1 MSLLD
6 CYSYYKYEFIQ
17 GVRINMKKL
26 TASILI
32 ISFLTACAGRPANPV
47 MVDQVG
53 DNKKSCATL
62 EAEMKGVQSEIQR
75 LLPESDKSG
84 KNIGLGVAGAFL
96 LIPLFFMDLT
106 ESEKIE
112 INAYR
117 QRYNRLQILATEKKC
132 PFVEVAT
139 DAQLEKE
146 QEKKQAESNQ
156 TAIQKLEQLNELLKK
171 GLINQKEYDAKKSD
185 ILKSM

>member
-1 MSLLD
+1 
-6 CYSYYKYEFIQ
+6 
-17 GVRINMKKL
+17 MKKII
-26 TASILI
+26 ASSLV
-32 ISFLTACAGRPANPV
+32 SALVLSACAGRPANPV

-53 DNKKSCATL
+53 DNKKTCATL
-62 EAEMKGVQSEIQR
+62 EAEMKGVQTEIQR

-96 LIPLFFMDLT
+96 LVPLFFMDLT

-117 QRYNRLQILATEKKC
+117 QRYNRLNILATEKKC
-132 PFVEVAT
+132 AFAEVST

-146 QEKKQAESNQ
+146 ALIKSPDSSKTIA
-156 TAIQKLEQLNELLKK
+156 QKIEELNGLLKK
-171 GLINQKEYDAKKSD
+171 GLITQKEYDAKKAEL
-185 ILKSM
+185 LKSM

>member
-1 MSLLD
+1 
-6 CYSYYKYEFIQ
+6 
-17 GVRINMKKL
+17 MKKIIASSL
-26 TASILI
+26 VSILVL
-32 ISFLTACAGRPANPV
+32 SACAGRPANPV

-53 DNKKSCATL
+53 DNRKTCPAL
-62 EAEMKGVQSEIQR
+62 EAEMKGVQAEIQR

-96 LIPLFFMDLT
+96 LVPLFFMDLT

-117 QRYNRLQILATEKKC
+117 QRYNRLNILATEKKC
-132 PFVEVAT
+132 AFAEIAT

-146 QEKKQAESNQ
+146 AEKKVLDNSK
-156 TAIQKLEQLNELLKK
+156 TTTQKIEELNGLLKK
-171 GLINQKEYDAKKSD
+171 GLITQKEYDAKKTEL
-185 ILKSM
+185 LKSM

>member
-1 MSLLD
+1 
-6 CYSYYKYEFIQ
+6 
-17 GVRINMKKL
+17 
-26 TASILI
+26 
-32 ISFLTACAGRPANPV
+32 

-53 DNKKSCATL
+53 DNRKTCATL
-62 EAEMKGVQSEIQR
+62 EAEMKGVQAEIQR

-96 LIPLFFMDLT
+96 LVPLFFMDLT

-117 QRYNRLQILATEKKC
+117 QRYNRLNILATEKKC
-132 PFVEVAT
+132 SFAEVAT
-139 DAQLEKE
+139 DAQIAQGLD
-146 QEKKQAESNQ
+146 KQSAEGSKNV
-156 TAIQKLEQLNELLKK
+156 TQKLEELNQLLKK
-171 GLINQKEYDAKKSD
+171 NLITQKEYDAKRAE

>member
-1 MSLLD
+1 M
-6 CYSYYKYEFIQ
+6 K
-17 GVRINMKKL
+17 RII
-26 TASILI
+26 ASALV
-32 ISFLTACAGRPANPV
+32 SVLVLSACAGRPANPV

-53 DNKKSCATL
+53 DNKKTCASL
-62 EAEMKGVQSEIQR
+62 ETEMKAVQSEIQR

-96 LIPLFFMDLT
+96 LVPLFFMDLT

-117 QRYNRLQILATEKKC
+117 QRYNRLNILASEKKC
-132 PFVEVAT
+132 GFVEVAT

-146 QEKKQAESNQ
+146 SEKKAANSSK
-156 TAIQKLEQLNELLKK
+156 TTTQKIEELNGLLKK
-171 GLINQKEYDAKKSD
+171 GLITQKEYETKKSEL
-185 ILKSM
+185 LKAM

>member
-1 MSLLD
+1 
-6 CYSYYKYEFIQ
+6 
-17 GVRINMKKL
+17 MKKIVASAL
-26 TASILI
+26 VSILVL
-32 ISFLTACAGRPANPV
+32 SACAGRPANPV

-53 DNKKSCATL
+53 DNRKACPTI
-62 EAEMKGVQSEIQR
+62 EAEMRGVQAEIQR

-117 QRYNRLQILATEKKC
+117 QRYNRLNILATEKKC
-132 PFVEVAT
+132 AFAEVTT

-146 QEKKQAESNQ
+146 AEKKTIDNSKTIA
-156 TAIQKLEQLNELLKK
+156 QKIEELNGLLKK
-171 GLINQKEYDAKKSD
+171 GLINQKEYDGKKAEL
-185 ILKSM
+185 LKSM

>member
-1 MSLLD
+1 
-6 CYSYYKYEFIQ
+6 
-17 GVRINMKKL
+17 MKKIVASAL
-26 TASILI
+26 VSILVL
-32 ISFLTACAGRPANPV
+32 SACAGRPANPV

-53 DNKKSCATL
+53 DNRKTCPIL
-62 EAEMKGVQSEIQR
+62 EAEMKGVQAEIQR

-84 KNIGLGVAGAFL
+84 KNIGLGVAGAIF

-117 QRYNRLQILATEKKC
+117 QRYNRLNILATEKKC
-132 PFVEVAT
+132 AFAEVAT

-146 QEKKQAESNQ
+146 AEKKAVDGSKSVAQRIE
-156 TAIQKLEQLNELLKK
+156 ELNGLLKK
-171 GLINQKEYDAKKSD
+171 GLITQKEYDSKRAEL
-185 ILKSM
+185 LKAM

>member
-1 MSLLD
+1 MKRIIASSLVLALVL
-6 CYSYYKYEFIQ
+6 S
-17 GVRINMKKL
+17 
-26 TASILI
+26 
-32 ISFLTACAGRPANPV
+32 ACAGRPANPV

-53 DNKKSCATL
+53 DNKKTCASL
-62 EAEMKGVQSEIQR
+62 ETEMKGVQAEIQR

-96 LIPLFFMDLT
+96 LVPLFFMDLT

-117 QRYNRLQILATEKKC
+117 QRYNRLNILASEKKC
-132 PFVEVAT
+132 SFVEVAT

-146 QEKKQAESNQ
+146 SEKKASESSK
-156 TAIQKLEQLNELLKK
+156 TTLQKIEELNALLKK
-171 GLINQKEYDAKKSD
+171 GLITQKEYDAKKSEL
-185 ILKSM
+185 LKAM

>member
-1 MSLLD
+1 
-6 CYSYYKYEFIQ
+6 
-17 GVRINMKKL
+17 MKKIVASSL
-26 TASILI
+26 VSILVL
-32 ISFLTACAGRPANPV
+32 SACAGRPANPV

-53 DNKKSCATL
+53 DNRKTCPTL
-62 EAEMKGVQSEIQR
+62 EAEMKGVQAEIQR

-96 LIPLFFMDLT
+96 LVPLFFMDLT

-117 QRYNRLQILATEKKC
+117 QRYNRLNILATEKKC
-132 PFVEVAT
+132 AFAEVAT

-146 QEKKQAESNQ
+146 AEKKAVDNSKTTTHKIGERNGM
-156 TAIQKLEQLNELLKK
+156 LKK
-171 GLINQKEYDAKKSD
+171 GLITQKEYDAKKTEL
-185 ILKSM
+185 LKSM

>member
-1 MSLLD
+1 
-6 CYSYYKYEFIQ
+6 
-17 GVRINMKKL
+17 MKKII
-26 TASILI
+26 ASSLI
-32 ISFLTACAGRPANPV
+32 SVLVLSACAGRPANPV

-53 DNKKSCATL
+53 DNKKTCATL
-62 EAEMKGVQSEIQR
+62 EAELKGVQSEIQR

-117 QRYNRLQILATEKKC
+117 QRYNRLNILATEKKC
-132 PFVEVAT
+132 AFAEVAT

-146 QEKKQAESNQ
+146 AEKRAVDGSKSIAQRIED
-156 TAIQKLEQLNELLKK
+156 LNDLQKK
-171 GLINQKEYDAKKSD
+171 GLITQKEYDSKRTEL
-185 ILKSM
+185 LKAM

>member
-1 MSLLD
+1 
-6 CYSYYKYEFIQ
+6 
-17 GVRINMKKL
+17 MKKNISYVLL
-26 TASILI
+26 TSLIL
-32 ISFLTACAGRPANPV
+32 SACAGRPANPV
-47 MVDQVG
+47 MVDQIG
-53 DNKKSCATL
+53 DNKKTCATL
-62 EAEMKGVQSEIQR
+62 ETEMKGVQAEIQR

-96 LIPLFFMDLT
+96 LVPLFFMDLT

-117 QRYNRLQILATEKKC
+117 QRYNRLNILATEKKC
-132 PFVEVAT
+132 AFVEVAT

-146 QEKKQAESNQ
+146 VEKKVVENSK
-156 TAIQKLEQLNELLKK
+156 TATQKIEELNGLLKK
-171 GLINQKEYDAKKSD
+171 GLINQKEYDMKKSE

>member
-1 MSLLD
+1 
-6 CYSYYKYEFIQ
+6 
-17 GVRINMKKL
+17 MKKL
-26 TASILI
+26 TASGLLI
-32 ISFLTACAGRPANPV
+32 VLILTACAGRPANPV

-53 DNKKSCATL
+53 DNKKTCATL
-62 EAEMKGVQSEIQR
+62 ETEMKGVQTEIQR

-96 LIPLFFMDLT
+96 LVPLFFMDLT

-117 QRYNRLQILATEKKC
+117 QRYNRLNILATEKKC
-132 PFVEVAT
+132 AFVEVST

-146 QEKKQAESNQ
+146 VEKKTVESSKS
-156 TAIQKLEQLNELLKK
+156 TAQKIEELNTLLKK
-171 GLINQKEYDAKKSD
+171 GLINQKEYDGKKAD
-185 ILKSM
+185 LLKAM

>member
-1 MSLLD
+1 
-6 CYSYYKYEFIQ
+6 
-17 GVRINMKKL
+17 MKKIV
-26 TASILI
+26 ASALVSVLIL
-32 ISFLTACAGRPANPV
+32 SACAGRPANPV

-53 DNKKSCATL
+53 DNRKTCPTL
-62 EAEMKGVQSEIQR
+62 EAEMKGVQAEIQR

-117 QRYNRLQILATEKKC
+117 QRYNRLNILATEKKC
-132 PFVEVAT
+132 AFAEVAT

-146 QEKKQAESNQ
+146 AEKKAVDGSKSVAQRIE
-156 TAIQKLEQLNELLKK
+156 ELNGLLKK
-171 GLINQKEYDAKKSD
+171 GLITQKEYDGKRSEL
-185 ILKSM
+185 LKAM

>member
-1 MSLLD
+1 MNKIVASSL
-6 CYSYYKYEFIQ
+6 
-17 GVRINMKKL
+17 V
-26 TASILI
+26 SILVL
-32 ISFLTACAGRPANPV
+32 SACAGRPANPV

-53 DNKKSCATL
+53 DNRKTCPTL
-62 EAEMKGVQSEIQR
+62 EAEMKTVQAEIQR

-96 LIPLFFMDLT
+96 LVPLFFMDLT

-117 QRYNRLQILATEKKC
+117 QRYNRLNILATEKKC
-132 PFVEVAT
+132 SFAEVAT

-146 QEKKQAESNQ
+146 AEKKALDNSN
-156 TAIQKLEQLNELLKK
+156 TTTKKLEELNGLLKR
-171 GLINQKEYDAKKSD
+171 GLISQKEYDNKKAE

>member
-1 MSLLD
+1 MKKIVASSLL
-6 CYSYYKYEFIQ
+6 
-17 GVRINMKKL
+17 
-26 TASILI
+26 SILVL
-32 ISFLTACAGRPANPV
+32 SACAGRPANPV

-53 DNKKSCATL
+53 DNRKTCPTL
-62 EAEMKGVQSEIQR
+62 EAEMKGVQAEIQR

-96 LIPLFFMDLT
+96 LVPLFFMDLT

-117 QRYNRLQILATEKKC
+117 QRYNRLNILATEKKC
-132 PFVEVAT
+132 AFAEVAT

-146 QEKKQAESNQ
+146 AEKRAVEGSKGIAQRIE
-156 TAIQKLEQLNELLKK
+156 ELNGLLKK
-171 GLINQKEYDAKKSD
+171 GLITQKEYDNKRAD
-185 ILKSM
+185 LLKSM

>member
-1 MSLLD
+1 
-6 CYSYYKYEFIQ
+6 
-17 GVRINMKKL
+17 MKKII
-26 TASILI
+26 TTTLI
-32 ISFLTACAGRPANPV
+32 SALVLSACAGRPANPV

-53 DNKKSCATL
+53 DNKKTCVTL
-62 EAEMKGVQSEIQR
+62 EAEMKGVQAEIQR

-96 LIPLFFMDLT
+96 LVPLFFMDLT

-117 QRYNRLQILATEKKC
+117 QRYNRLNILATEKKC
-132 PFVEVAT
+132 PFAEVAT

-146 QEKKQAESNQ
+146 AEKKAVDSSKSVAQRIE
-156 TAIQKLEQLNELLKK
+156 ELNSLLKK
-171 GLINQKEYDAKKSD
+171 GLITQKEYDGKKAEL
-185 ILKSM
+185 LKAM

>member
-1 MSLLD
+1 MKKHIASSLLMVLVL
-6 CYSYYKYEFIQ
+6 S
-17 GVRINMKKL
+17 
-26 TASILI
+26 
-32 ISFLTACAGRPANPV
+32 ACAGRPANPV

-53 DNKKSCATL
+53 DNKKTCATL

-96 LIPLFFMDLT
+96 LVPLFFMDLT

-117 QRYNRLQILATEKKC
+117 QRYNRLNILATEKKC
-132 PFVEVAT
+132 AFAEVAT

-146 QEKKQAESNQ
+146 SEKRAVDSSRSVAQR
-156 TAIQKLEQLNELLKK
+156 LEELNGLLKK
-171 GLINQKEYDAKKSD
+171 GLITQKEYDSKKSEL
-185 ILKSM
+185 LKAM

>member
-1 MSLLD
+1 
-6 CYSYYKYEFIQ
+6 
-17 GVRINMKKL
+17 MKKIIASSL
-26 TASILI
+26 VSILVL
-32 ISFLTACAGRPANPV
+32 SACAGRPANPV

-53 DNKKSCATL
+53 DNRKTCPAL
-62 EAEMKGVQSEIQR
+62 EAEMKGVQAEIQR

-96 LIPLFFMDLT
+96 LVPLFFMDLT

-117 QRYNRLQILATEKKC
+117 QRYNRLNILATEKKC
-132 PFVEVAT
+132 SFAEIAT

-146 QEKKQAESNQ
+146 SEKKNIDNSK
-156 TAIQKLEQLNELLKK
+156 TTTQKIEELNSLFKK
-171 GLINQKEYDAKKSD
+171 GLINQKEYEEKKSQ
-185 ILKSM
+185 ILRAM